1 MNTPKPLLYLIL
13 IVCGITAFY
22 SYKTLKTVERLA
34 DEYLSPEY
42 AQTDHDVAP
51 DVTDHRKMAKRGGI
65 EVSATY
71 RIEDRYV
78 ESYSGIKVPEY
89 LGDQEGQ
96 VVVNIS
102 VNHSGDVKKTSIN
115 KASTITDP
123 EVLEAARKAALKTG
137 FNYNS
142 DAPSLQS
149 GTITY
154 TYNKK

>member
-22 SYKTLKTVERLA
+22 SYKSLKTVERLA

-51 DVTDHRKMAKRGGI
+51 DVTDHPKMSKWGGI
-65 EVSATY
+65 EVTSTY

-78 ESYSGIKVPEY
+78 AYGGIQMPDNV
-89 LGDQEGQ
+89 GDQEGQ

-102 VNHSGDVKKTSIN
+102 VGHSGDVKKTSIN
-115 KASTITDP
+115 NASTITDP
-123 EVLEAARKAALKTG
+123 EVLESARKAALQTD
-137 FNYNS
+137 FNINF